1 MSPGKRRL
9 EQGVPRWLPWVIAA
23 LAVTLAAAGLV
34 LGRGQ
39 ATTQT
44 ENADLVGSNQVL
56 EQQRNATA
64 DQASTLADQVASA
77 CAAGG
82 TTAEQL
88 QQVGACQQARQV
100 QASPIAG
107 PAGPRGPAGESIV
120 GPRGPQGM
128 PGPVGPAGVPGDVGA
143 PGAAGADGMNGT
155 NGAAGTNG
163 SNGTDG
169 APGTAGPMGE
179 PGPPGPR
186 GAPASGF
193 SFTDAAGVTQVCTRT
208 PDSPD
213 DAPTYSCAPEG

>member
-1 MSPGKRRL
+1 VSPGKRRL

-23 LAVTLAAAGLV
+23 LAVTLAAAGLI

-44 ENADLVGSNQVL
+44 ENAGLVDSNQVL

-64 DQASTLADQVASA
+64 DQATTLADQVAAA

-82 TTAEQL
+82 TAAEQL
-88 QQVGACQQARQV
+88 LQVGACQQAQQV
-100 QASPIAG
+100 QASPIVG
-107 PAGPRGPAGESIV
+107 PAGPPGPAGESIV
-120 GPRGPQGM
+120 GPRGPQGV

-143 PGAAGADGMNGT
+143 PGADGMDGTNGVDGVNGADG
-155 NGAAGTNG
+155 A
-163 SNGTDG
+163 NGTDG
-169 APGTAGPMGE
+169 APGAAGPMGD

-186 GAPASGF
+186 GAPASEF
-193 SFTDAAGVTQVCTRT
+193 SFTDADGVTQVCTRT